1 MLHGFDFSKL
11 VFFVNTSFYDTQTP
25 VILTSL
31 NTRDLYSRCAAH
43 TQSNW

>member
-1 MLHGFDFSKL
+1 MVHGINFSKL
-11 VFFVNTSFYDTQTP
+11 NILPTVVLRIQIP
-25 VILTSL
+25 VILTFF

>member
-1 MLHGFDFSKL
+1 MRI
-11 VFFVNTSFYDTQTP
+11 QMP
-25 VILTSL
+25 VILTFF